1 MKRQLRKA
9 AIVAVSALIGM
20 AGSVQAADVTIGF
33 QLVYGPWKANMEEL
47 KANGLGG
54 KSIEFVKF
62 TSGTEVINAM
72 ASGSV
77 DISLNGSSPTAAGYS
92 RGVDLQVI
100 YIYDNINDAEALV
113 VDDSITAPQDL
124 IGKTIGVP
132 FGSTTH
138 FHMMFALEQLN
149 ISPKDLDVLDMSP
162 PDMVAAWERGDI
174 NGGFVWDPALGRMK
188 EKGRVLLTS
197 GDLSNWGKATFDAM
211 VARKGFTDENPEF
224 TCQWVKMVSSA
235 DADYRANPNAY
246 GPGTD
251 NAMGIANAVSGDEA
265 QVGGVL
271 ALYDYP
277 TLEQQ
282 VSGTWLGGGAECTDG
297 GVGVSDVPGQARQ
310 RARQLRRLR
319 VAEVRADGAGRRLL
333 SAACQWN
340 DGLSAVPGV
349 HRRGRPGR
357 TVSQLRFLLA
367 GRVGRR
373 RNPTPHR
380 GPMSDYASLVR
391 PTRGSPPRQTPGFEL
406 RRLSGRTG
414 IALGCRIEAECGSGP
429 DRNDRAVLG

>member
-1 MKRQLRKA
+1 MKNHLRIA
-9 AIVAVSALIGM
+9 AVAAASALIGL
-20 AGSVQAADVTIGF
+20 AGGAHAADVTVGF
-33 QLVYGPWKANMEEL
+33 QLVYGPWKAKMEEL
-47 KANGLGG
+47 KENGLGG

-100 YIYDNINDAEALV
+100 YIYDNINNAEALV
-113 VDDSITAPQDL
+113 VDDSVTAPQDL
-124 IGKTIGVP
+124 KDKIIAVP

-138 FHMMFALEQLN
+138 FHMMFALEQFG
-149 ISPKDLDVLDMSP
+149 ISPKELSVLDMSP

-211 VARKGFTDENPEF
+211 VARKGFTDENPDF

-235 DADYRANPNAY
+235 DADYRGNPGAY
-246 GPGTD
+246 GSGTD
-251 NAMGIANAVSGDEA
+251 NAMGIAKSVSGDEA

-282 VSGTWLGGGAECTDG
+282 VSGTWLGGGVQSALMAASEFLMSQGKLDSVLDSYADSATPRFAQMVLDG
-297 GVGVSDVPGQARQ
+297 G
-310 RARQLRRLR
+310 
-319 VAEVRADGAGRRLL
+319 
-333 SAACQWN
+333 C
-340 DGLSAVPGV
+340 
-349 HRRGRPGR
+349 
-357 TVSQLRFLLA
+357 
-367 GRVGRR
+367 
-373 RNPTPHR
+373 
-380 GPMSDYASLVR
+380 
-391 PTRGSPPRQTPGFEL
+391 
-406 RRLSGRTG
+406 
-414 IALGCRIEAECGSGP
+414 
-429 DRNDRAVLG
+429 

>member
-1 MKRQLRKA
+1 MKRKLRTVATIA
-9 AIVAVSALIGM
+9 ATAMVAM
-20 AGSVQAADVTIGF
+20 AANVQAADVTVGF
-33 QLVYGPWKANMEEL
+33 QLVYGPWKAKMEEL

-100 YIYDNINDAEALV
+100 YVYDNINNAEALV
-113 VDDSITAPQDL
+113 VDDSVTAPQDL
-124 IGKTIGVP
+124 KGKTIAVP

-138 FHMMFALEQLN
+138 FHMMFALEQFN
-149 ISPKDLDVLDMSP
+149 IPTGDLEVLDMSP

-224 TCQWVKMVSSA
+224 ACQWVKMVSSA
-235 DADYRANPNAY
+235 DADYRMNPGAY

-251 NAMGIANAVSGDEA
+251 NAMGIADAVSGNAD

-277 TLEQQ
+277 TLEEQ
-282 VSGTWLGGGAECTDG
+282 VSATWLGGGVQSALMAASEFLVSQGKLDNVLDDYSDSATPKFAQMVLDG
-297 GVGVSDVPGQARQ
+297 G
-310 RARQLRRLR
+310 
-319 VAEVRADGAGRRLL
+319 
-333 SAACQWN
+333 C
-340 DGLSAVPGV
+340 
-349 HRRGRPGR
+349 
-357 TVSQLRFLLA
+357 
-367 GRVGRR
+367 
-373 RNPTPHR
+373 
-380 GPMSDYASLVR
+380 
-391 PTRGSPPRQTPGFEL
+391 
-406 RRLSGRTG
+406 
-414 IALGCRIEAECGSGP
+414 
-429 DRNDRAVLG
+429 